1 MSTTDTT
8 TAADLRAARAGL
20 HTAREAMQATRAAHD
35 LLERAEHALLD
46 LASTWDTRR
55 AWRLARLIQRYSDRA
70 FAVGRRLDAPNDAFV
85 ALRRVID
92 LSPSAARNARSVARS
107 NGVDVTADA
116 DHWSYPIR

>member
-1 MSTTDTT
+1 MSTNDTT

-46 LASTWDTRR
+46 LASTWDTHR
-55 AWRLARLIQRYSDRA
+55 AYRLARLVQRYSDRA
-70 FAVGRRLDAPNDAFV
+70 FAIGRRLDAPHD

-107 NGVDVTADA
+107 NGVDVTADV